1 MIVLGEAYAIPRDSM
16 PGDYAAFR
24 RYWGEMLADELRV
37 TETTRDVVDA
47 VLRPDL
53 PRVAWPAVELLRL
66 VTVGTL
72 PAGLRDELGV
82 DWGPGRERLL
92 AGSQIAIRR
101 LAPLLPA
108 LLHRFPSAR
117 RGLVRA
123 A

>member
-1 MIVLGEAYAIPRDSM
+1 
-16 PGDYAAFR
+16 
-24 RYWGEMLADELRV
+24 
-37 TETTRDVVDA
+37 
-47 VLRPDL
+47 
-53 PRVAWPAVELLRL
+53 VAWPAVELLRL

-92 AGSQIAIRR
+92 AGSQVAIRR